1 MGSILLIN
9 AAGRETRVALVESG
23 HIAEFYLERKKD
35 KGVVGN
41 IYKGR
46 VVRVLPGMQAAFVD
60 IGLDKAAFLY
70 VSDVVYDPD
79 FARAQFELTEGEHE
93 DAPEVPDELEETGAP
108 MASAAEGPSL
118 HAEVEHVDAHA
129 DALHEAAH
137 AEAFSEGGAA
147 ELDADDD
154 GADDEGSETEGAM
167 DAGGDDDDHL
177 PVDLPTDA
185 APTSAASSSA
195 GVPGGGESEGSA
207 QGNGQEASLAS
218 GQPLAPASPLQAAT
232 VVAEVGLAS
241 PELSIPPSAAPLDG
255 APAAAGGDS
264 TGTSPEPP
272 EPAAS
277 TPGAP
282 ATPAQGR
289 EKERRGEHGAR
300 RAPREL
306 RERHQQD
313 RGRDRGRNGHGKAD
327 RRDERPKPRKEV
339 RIEDLLKVGQEVVV
353 QISKDPIGSKGARL
367 TSHISIPG
375 RHLVFMPTVDHVGIS
390 RRISN
395 EKERRRLREIVD
407 RLRPPGTG
415 FIVRTVA
422 ENVPQAKLESD
433 IRFLIEI
440 WNQVV
445 RKNEKRGGPGLMH
458 PDLDLILRATRDLFA
473 ADVEKLVV
481 DDREEYERILG
492 FVTAQDP
499 ALAQRVVL
507 HDSDEPIFDSY
518 GIEQE
523 IRRATQRKVWLKSGG
538 YLIIDQA
545 EALTAIDVNS
555 GRYVGKKSLEETITK
570 INMEAAKEIVYQ
582 LRLRNIGG
590 IIICDFIDME
600 KPQNRD
606 KVFKGLQ
613 EALGRD
619 KAKTNVLRIS
629 ELGLVEMTRKRV
641 RESIGRMLH
650 EDCGY
655 CGGQGFVKTATTVA
669 YEIFREVRREAPNF
683 KDPTLVVNCNVEVAR
698 LLQTEERQELRHLM
712 DRYNK
717 TIQVRPQT
725 NYHREQYDI
734 YGRSAHGEDHKVAS
748 SSSTLRA
755 PEGVGL
761 PMERSEPVARERDRD
776 RGNRGGRNRRGGRD
790 RDRDRGRREGSGAS
804 QGPPPPPPSADKAP
818 GA

>member
-9 AAGRETRVALVESG
+9 AAGRETRVALVENG

-93 DAPEVPDELEETGAP
+93 ETPEVPEVDEGVESPVVEPGA
-108 MASAAEGPSL
+108 AAQL
-118 HAEVEHVDAHA
+118 QANAESIDAHA
-129 DALHEAAH
+129 DALHA
-137 AEAFSEGGAA
+137 AA
-147 ELDADDD
+147 EEGLEAPPEGFEEEDSDDD
-154 GADDEGSETEGAM
+154 TDPAESLPALERKETLQG
-167 DAGGDDDDHL
+167 
-177 PVDLPTDA
+177 
-185 APTSAASSSA
+185 SAASTVEAAPESPAPVDPDA
-195 GVPGGGESEGSA
+195 GPFPAAAQPGSGEMGA
-207 QGNGQEASLAS
+207 ATG
-218 GQPLAPASPLQAAT
+218 PASDLAGDPPASSPVAFGGMASDEPAGSPAAGT
-232 VVAEVGLAS
+232 AE
-241 PELSIPPSAAPLDG
+241 G
-255 APAAAGGDS
+255 APAGVV
-264 TGTSPEPP
+264 PESVS
-272 EPAAS
+272 EPARAR
-277 TPGAP
+277 PKP
-282 ATPAQGR
+282 R
-289 EKERRGEHGAR
+289 HDRGER
-300 RAPREL
+300 RAPRDL
-306 RERHQQD
+306 RERHQSQ
-313 RGRDRGRNGHGKAD
+313 RERDRGRNGRND
-327 RRDERPKPRKEV
+327 RRDEKPRP
-339 RIEDLLKVGQEVVV
+339 RRDTHIEDVLKVGQEVVV

-395 EKERRRLREIVD
+395 EKERRRLREVVD

-499 ALAQRVVL
+499 ALAQRVAF

-606 KVFKGLQ
+606 KVFKALQ

-655 CGGQGFVKTATTVA
+655 CGGQGFVKTATTVG
-669 YEIFREVRREAPNF
+669 YEIFREIRREAPNF
-683 KDPTLVVNCNVEVAR
+683 KDPTLVINCNTEVAR
-698 LLQTEERQELRHLM
+698 LLQSEEREELRHLM

-717 TIQVRPQT
+717 TIQVRPQS
-725 NYHREQYDI
+725 NYHREQYDL

-748 SSSTLRA
+748 SLSTLRA
-755 PEGVGL
+755 PDGAGL
-761 PMERSEPVARERDRD
+761 PPDRSEPPREPRQE
-776 RGNRGGRNRRGGRD
+776 RGHRGRNRRGGRD
-790 RDRDRGRREGSGAS
+790 RDRREGGGQQSPKPPP
-804 QGPPPPPPSADKAP
+804 GPPADKPPPQP
-818 GA
+818 